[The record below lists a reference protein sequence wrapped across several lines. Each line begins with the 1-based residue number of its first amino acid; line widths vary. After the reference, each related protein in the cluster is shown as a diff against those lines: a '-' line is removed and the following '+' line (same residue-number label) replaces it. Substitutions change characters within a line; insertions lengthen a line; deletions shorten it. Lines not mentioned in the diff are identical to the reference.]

1 MANFETETSLTQLI
15 HEVGDHFVVG
25 AITLESMLRTNERP
39 TYPHWSAQ
47 MQVERHVASE
57 RLAWVWDSLRVEP
70 ELKLRFGD
78 LPAAGVP
85 WTTKN
90 DKFQVFGSGAR
101 FVIGMKA
108 TEVRMLLYAG
118 RGPAAEERV
127 VVRTEKTLFMRPGKA
142 DRLECCDCMAT
153 VTVQVPETY
162 SLDREADIMRIDKE
176 RITLGDRLIK
186 VRVDSLNQAYTVS
199 SRRLEPDRRSH
210 GGRTYDHVV
219 HVGEKGRMRLE
230 DIRRYVE
237 SGDWRVPEKQ
247 GETNTPEHDNPTS
260 GESREQPPA

>member
-15 HEVGDHFVVG
+15 HEVGDHLVVG
-25 AITLESMLRTNERP
+25 AITLDSMLRTNGSA
-39 TYPHWSAQ
+39 TFADWSAQ
-47 MQVERHVASE
+47 MHAERHVTIE
-57 RLAWVWDSLRVEP
+57 RLTWIWNSLRTEP
-70 ELKLRFGD
+70 ELKRYFGD
-78 LPAAGVP
+78 LPAGGLP
-85 WTTKN
+85 WKTKN
-90 DKFQVFGSGAR
+90 DKFKVFDAGET
-101 FVIGMKA
+101 FVIGMKRA
-108 TEVRMLLYAG
+108 EVVQLLQS
-118 RGPAAEERV
+118 RGPDETV
-127 VVRTEKTLFMRPGKA
+127 VVRTGEDLFMRPGKA
-142 DRLECCDCMAT
+142 ERLECCDCMAT

-162 SLDREADIMRIDKE
+162 SLDREADIMRIDAK
-176 RITLGDRLIK
+176 RIKLGDRLIE
-186 VRVDSLNQAYTVS
+186 VEVDSLNQAYTVS